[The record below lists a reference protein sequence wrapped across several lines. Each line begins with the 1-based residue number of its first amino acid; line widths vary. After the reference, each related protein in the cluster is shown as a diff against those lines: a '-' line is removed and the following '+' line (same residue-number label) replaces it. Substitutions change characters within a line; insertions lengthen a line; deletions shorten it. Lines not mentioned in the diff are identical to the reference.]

1 MNNELSQ
8 RDMNIQKLKNVIENR
23 KKLLREIYKGIRNS
37 TEENRYLKGV
47 VRDYTNYYAYMK
59 KQKEKQLEGLYKL
72 EFYIDNVLQQNSKS
86 ASSKSAN
93 SKSANSKNANSKN
106 ENKGHILR
114 QSQEDKK
121 SVEREIKKVK
131 REINDIQ

>member
-1 MNNELSQ
+1 MQTHTCEYYTIQYIVMNIELSE
-8 RDMNIQKLKNVIENR
+8 RDMNIQKLNNVIENR

-59 KQKEKQLEGLYKL
+59 KQKEKQLESLYKL
-72 EFYIDNVLQQNSKS
+72 EFYINNVLH
-86 ASSKSAN
+86 
-93 SKSANSKNANSKN
+93 KNANK
-106 ENKGHILR
+106 EHILR

-131 REINDIQ
+131 REMNELQ

>member
-1 MNNELSQ
+1 MNIELSE
-8 RDMNIQKLKNVIENR
+8 RDMNIQKLNNVIENR

-59 KQKEKQLEGLYKL
+59 KQKEKQLESLYKL
-72 EFYIDNVLQQNSKS
+72 EFYINNVLH
-86 ASSKSAN
+86 
-93 SKSANSKNANSKN
+93 KNANK
-106 ENKGHILR
+106 EHILR

-131 REINDIQ
+131 REMNELQ